1 MNPNTLVWQHVI
13 HACFGNVGNQTF
25 LQHLPVVDS
34 NTTFPQR
41 IENVMNTFTQRC
53 VATKPLYNQTKT
65 LWKCFLLAGMLL
77 SDDVTYQFVLSSVVS
92 KHLLLALSVLCLFA
106 ELTIHALKDSL
117 GVERTRRPHHK
128 PRTNTN
134 PTNNGS
140 NNKQLPHDNRNTTLE
155 QTTATTTRWF

>member
-25 LQHLPVVDS
+25 LERLPVVGS

-65 LWKCFLLAGMLL
+65 LWKRFLLAGHYPEWKGLI
-77 SDDVTYQFVLSSVVS
+77 
-92 KHLLLALSVLCLFA
+92 
-106 ELTIHALKDSL
+106 E
-117 GVERTRRPHHK
+117 
-128 PRTNTN
+128 
-134 PTNNGS
+134 NGGTFS
-140 NNKQLPHDNRNTTLE
+140 NSPVFTC
-155 QTTATTTRWF
+155 